1 MLVRITP
8 HNRVALVTGASRGIG
23 AACATA
29 LIHDGWRVAFCGR
42 GRASLEKVIAGAG
55 DPFADISSR
64 AHAVVADVTDP
75 SAIDA
80 MFAEVVSKFGRV
92 DLLFNNAGIFPK
104 HQAID
109 AIALED
115 WRIAV
120 DTNLTG
126 MFLCL
131 QHAFRQMKRQT
142 PRGGRIINNGS
153 LAAYSPRP
161 ESIAYSATKHG
172 VLGLTRAASLDGR
185 AHDISVGQ
193 IDIGNAA
200 TDMTAHTE
208 QGAMQADGSLKPE
221 RRLDVAHVANAVVGM
236 ANLPL
241 EANIQ
246 YLTILPTTMPFVGRG

>member
-1 MLVRITP
+1 MHGRGLLLGID
-8 HNRVALVTGASRGIG
+8 LVTDRDRKTPAS
-23 AACATA
+23 
-29 LIHDGWRVAFCGR
+29 
-42 GRASLEKVIAGAG
+42 
-55 DPFADISSR
+55 
-64 AHAVVADVTDP
+64 
-75 SAIDA
+75 DA
-80 MFAEVVSKFGRV
+80 MFAELTSRFGRL
-92 DLLFNNAGIFPK
+92 DLLFNNAGIFPR

-109 AIALED
+109 AIALAD
-115 WRIAV
+115 LRHAV

-126 MFLCL
+126 MFFCL

-153 LAAYSPRP
+153 LAAHAPRP
-161 ESIAYSATKHG
+161 ESITYAATKHA

-221 RRLDVAHVANAVVGM
+221 RRLNVLHVANAVVGM
-236 ANLPL
+236 ANLPRD
-241 EANIQ
+241 ANIQ

>member
-1 MLVRITP
+1 MSSTSTP
-8 HNRVALVTGASRGIG
+8 HDRVALVTGASRGIG

-29 LIHDGWRVAFCGR
+29 LLRDGWRVVLCGR
-42 GRASLEKVIAGAG
+42 NPDALDRAIVLAG
-55 DPFADISSR
+55 DPFGDIDAR
-64 AHAVVADVTDP
+64 AFAVVADVTNP
-75 SAIDA
+75 AAIDA
-80 MFAEVVSKFGRV
+80 MFERVIARFGRL

-104 HQAID
+104 HQSID
-109 AIALED
+109 TIALDD
-115 WRIAV
+115 WRLAV

-131 QHAFRQMKRQT
+131 QHAFRQMKHQT

-153 LAAYSPRP
+153 LAAYAPRP